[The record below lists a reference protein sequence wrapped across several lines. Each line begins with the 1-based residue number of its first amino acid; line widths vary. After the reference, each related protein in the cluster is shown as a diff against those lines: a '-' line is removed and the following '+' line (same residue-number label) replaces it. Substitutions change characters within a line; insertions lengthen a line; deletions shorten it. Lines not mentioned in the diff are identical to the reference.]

1 MTVADKSQSFFD
13 GFVARI
19 LAMILAVI
27 FGLFLV
33 TTWSNEFKNLFTG
46 EASMPLVSADQPAK
60 ELNPSLTAC
69 LERRVGDV
77 EQMKTDGFLS
87 DAKYRAFRARAE
99 DLCRV
104 QNPG

>member
-1 MTVADKSQSFFD
+1 MTVADRSQSFFD

-19 LAMILAVI
+19 LAMILAVLI
-27 FGLFLV
+27 GLFLV
-33 TTWSNEFKNLFTG
+33 TNWSDDFINLFSGNSSAPT
-46 EASMPLVSADQPAK
+46 ASADQPAK
-60 ELNPSLTAC
+60 ELNPSLMAC

-77 EQMKTDGFLS
+77 EQMKADGFLS

>member
-1 MTVADKSQSFFD
+1 MTVADRSQSFFD

-19 LAMILAVI
+19 LAMILAVLI
-27 FGLFLV
+27 GLFLV
-33 TTWSNEFKNLFTG
+33 TTWSSEFKNLFTG
-46 EASMPLVSADQPAK
+46 EASAPMVSADQPAK
-60 ELNPSLTAC
+60 ELNSRLSAC

-77 EQMKTDGFLS
+77 EQMKADGILS
-87 DAKYRAFRARAE
+87 DAQYSAFTARAE